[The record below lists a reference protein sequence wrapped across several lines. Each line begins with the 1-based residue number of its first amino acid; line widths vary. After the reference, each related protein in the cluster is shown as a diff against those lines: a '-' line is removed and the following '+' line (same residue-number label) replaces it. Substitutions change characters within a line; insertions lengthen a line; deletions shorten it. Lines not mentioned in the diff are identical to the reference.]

1 MIGNAPKAARGHHCR
16 LLLVR
21 HRQGWPRDR
30 VHDQCNGGEEDV
42 HLAPEELSDRRIG
55 GDRQLLR
62 LVDHVVGDST
72 QELHC
77 SHGGHHT
84 LVGAD
89 FRWPRNHCRRS
100 QRRSWSAAAKKSHRR
115 WDCDDTPTEDK
126 TVMASSAGQCG
137 SSDRYC
143 NCGGSGHTPPHG
155 ALIAGVLLVVFG
167 APGALI
173 GAIAG
178 HWWSCGDRVH
188 CALSESRRRDG
199 VAAEPI
205 PQCGRAARAPWL
217 PVASFVQTSADLIG
231 ALSLPRRPPVRH
243 RTGPVGPAVPPMMA
257 DWRCRPGLLF
267 AKTTRHRGLGVRR
280 WGLGPLRTPHR
291 HGRDGR
297 PPLTGP

>member
-1 MIGNAPKAARGHHCR
+1 MDHPNMIGNAPKAARGHHCR

-100 QRRSWSAAAKKSHRR
+100 QRRPWSAAAKKSHRR

-178 HWWSCGDRVH
+178 HWWSCGDRV
-188 CALSESRRRDG
+188 CTALSASL
-199 VAAEPI
+199 VAAMVWR
-205 PQCGRAARAPWL
+205 QNLFHNAVGQQGRRGFRSRALFRPVPTSSARCPYPAGHQYGIEQGL
-217 PVASFVQTSADLIG
+217 SARLC
-231 ALSLPRRPPVRH
+231 PR
-243 RTGPVGPAVPPMMA
+243 
-257 DWRCRPGLLF
+257 
-267 AKTTRHRGLGVRR
+267 
-280 WGLGPLRTPHR
+280 
-291 HGRDGR
+291 
-297 PPLTGP
+297 